1 MSPRRA
7 PTRSTATP
15 IVTLLTDF
23 GGRDGYAG
31 ILHGVILGHEPR
43 ARIVDL
49 SHDVAAQDVRGGA
62 LVLESAVAHF
72 PRGTIHLAVVDPGVG
87 GERRAVAVETDE
99 FFLVG
104 PDNGLLALA
113 AARAKSV
120 KAIVDLEAP
129 TARDGLS
136 RTFHGRDL
144 FAPIAARL
152 ASGVAIAECGPAGA
166 PLAPLDLPEPRHVD
180 GSVVAQVIH
189 VDHFG
194 NLVLNLRAS
203 DLDGFRG
210 EDLSVTL
217 GGVQIERVSTHYAA
231 VREGRPV
238 LVWNSWGRLEIAV
251 RNGSAAR
258 HLRAS
263 VGDRA
268 EIRRIADR

>member
-7 PTRSTATP
+7 PARSAAPP

-23 GGRDGYAG
+23 GGRDGYRG

-87 GERRAVAVETDE
+87 GERRAVAVETED
-99 FFLVG
+99 FILVG

-113 AARAKSV
+113 AARSSRVKS
-120 KAIVDLEAP
+120 IVDLEAP
-129 TARDGLS
+129 PPREAVS

-144 FAPIAARL
+144 FAPVAARL
-152 ASGVAIAECGPAGA
+152 ASGVAIAECGRPGA
-166 PLAPLDLPEPRHVD
+166 PLAPLDLPEPRHVE
-180 GSVVAQVIH
+180 GSIVAQVIH

-194 NLVLNLRAS
+194 NLVLNVRAA
-203 DLDGFRG
+203 DLAGFRG
-210 EDLSVTL
+210 EELSVTL
-217 GGVQIERVSTHYAA
+217 GGVQIDRVSTHYAA

-238 LVWNSWGRLEIAV
+238 VVWNSWGRLEIAV

-258 HLRAS
+258 HLRAG

-268 EIRRIADR
+268 ELRRIAAR